1 MLGVED
7 RHVRKTY
14 RCPAVVIHFARDE
27 DAAKFIATLP
37 PEIRHDAR
45 LMKGGEVIPVCKVE
59 V

>member
-1 MLGVED
+1 M
-7 RHVRKTY
+7 RKTY